1 MLERLLEQFQVTAI
15 LAFFARMLLTA
26 DGLLGYSD
34 CHTQVFKEGS
44 YMSRSLPLSRRSTA
58 KLLLAGA
65 AVAVTAG
72 SILPA
77 QADGSVNVYTYR
89 EPGLVKPLFDQF
101 TSQTGIDVNVIF
113 AKDGLEQR
121 IKAEGENSPADVL
134 FTVDIA
140 RLQDAVDIGVTQPVA
155 SPVLDSTVPAEF
167 RDPAGHWHG
176 VSMRARVVY
185 ASRERVD
192 ADQLTYESLADPEWR
207 GRICI
212 RSGHHIY
219 NNALFAAH
227 LAHHGEE
234 ETKSWLEG
242 LKANLAKKPSG
253 GDRDVAK
260 DIAAGVCDLGI
271 GNTYY
276 VGLMENGDPEQQAWA
291 EGMKVIMP
299 TFEDGGTH
307 INISGI
313 AMAKNAPNREN
324 AVALMEWLVGDEA
337 QQLYASMN
345 YEYPVKPDV
354 EVDPTVAAWGDL
366 KPDTLPLSDIA
377 ANKQKAAEIVDRVTF
392 DEGPGV

>member
-1 MLERLLEQFQVTAI
+1 M
-15 LAFFARMLLTA
+15 
-26 DGLLGYSD
+26 
-34 CHTQVFKEGS
+34 
-44 YMSRSLPLSRRSTA
+44 SRRSTA

-65 AVAVTAG
+65 AVAVAAG
-72 SILPA
+72 SIQPA

-89 EPGLVKPLFDQF
+89 EPGLVKPLFDEF

-134 FTVDIA
+134 LTVDIA
-140 RLQDAVDIGVTQPVA
+140 RLQDAVEIGVTQPVS
-155 SPVLDSTVPAEF
+155 SPVLESSIPQEF

-185 ASRERVD
+185 ASTERVD
-192 ADQLTYESLADPEWR
+192 ADQLTYEELADPKWR

-212 RSGHHIY
+212 RSGQHIY

-234 ETKSWLEG
+234 ATQSWLEG
-242 LKANLAKKPSG
+242 IKANLAKKPSG

-291 EGMKVIMP
+291 DSMKVIMP

-313 AMAKNAPNREN
+313 ALAKNAPNEDS
-324 AVALMEWLVGDEA
+324 AVTLMEWLVSDEA

-345 YEYPVKPDV
+345 YEYPVDPEV
-354 EVDPTVAAWGDL
+354 EIDSTVAAWGDL
-366 KPDTLPLSDIA
+366 EPDTLPLSDIA
-377 ANKQKAAEIVDRVTF
+377 ANKKKAAEIVDRVAF

>member
-1 MLERLLEQFQVTAI
+1 
-15 LAFFARMLLTA
+15 
-26 DGLLGYSD
+26 
-34 CHTQVFKEGS
+34 
-44 YMSRSLPLSRRSTA
+44 MSRSLPLSRRSLGT
-58 KLLLAGA
+58 LLLAGA

-72 SILPA
+72 SVQPA
-77 QADGSVNVYTYR
+77 RADGTVNVYTYR
-89 EPGLVKPLFDQF
+89 EPGLIKPLFDEF

-121 IKAEGENSPADVL
+121 IQAEGENSPADVL
-134 FTVDIA
+134 LTVDIA
-140 RLQDAVDIGVTQPVA
+140 RLRDAVDAGVTQPV
-155 SPVLDSTVPAEF
+155 SSDVLESTVPAEF
-167 RDPAGHWHG
+167 RDPQGHWHG

-185 ASRERVD
+185 ASTERVD
-192 ADQLTYESLADPEWR
+192 VDELTYEELADPKWR

-212 RSGHHIY
+212 RSGQHIY

-234 ETKSWLEG
+234 ATQAWLEG
-242 LKANLAKKPSG
+242 IKANLAKKPSG

-291 EGMKVIMP
+291 DSMKVIMP
-299 TFEDGGTH
+299 TFEEGGTH
-307 INISGI
+307 INISGV
-313 AMAKNAPNREN
+313 ALARNAPNRDN

-345 YEYPVKPDV
+345 YEYPVAADV
-354 EVDPTVAAWGDL
+354 EIDETVAAWGDL
-366 KPDTLPLSDIA
+366 QPDTLPLSDIA
-377 ANKQKAAEIVDRVTF
+377 SNKRKAAEIVDRVAF